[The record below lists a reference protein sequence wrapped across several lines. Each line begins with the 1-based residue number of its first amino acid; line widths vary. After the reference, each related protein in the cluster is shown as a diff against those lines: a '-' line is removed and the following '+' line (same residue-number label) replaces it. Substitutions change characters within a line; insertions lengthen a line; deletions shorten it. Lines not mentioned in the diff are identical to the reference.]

1 MKGLKGGSLRLKGGG
16 LRGGLRRVRGLRVK
30 GEELKGGLEEVK
42 GRLTGPATK
51 QVQTKK
57 SAELGLPQT
66 KFK

>member
-1 MKGLKGGSLRLKGGG
+1 MRGLRLKGGG
-16 LRGGLRRVRGLRVK
+16 
-30 GEELKGGLEEVK
+30 LKGGLEEVK
-42 GRLTGPATK
+42 GRLTRPATN

>member
-1 MKGLKGGSLRLKGGG
+1 M
-16 LRGGLRRVRGLRVK
+16 RGLRVK